1 MRISSNLFCLEDNTE
16 QSESNPGRSLGM
28 DKAGMDNC
36 LEDSTLILLSG
47 CLVDSQTKQQ
57 NTQSTKQQ
65 NNIINMLPRLTAQ
78 CARAQNQSRIKPMR
92 RILSFSRISFN
103 SWIYMVLD
111 LFRIVFAP
119 IRRGLPTAYRSHR
132 ETYRIEIRRKST
144 A

>member
-57 NTQSTKQQ
+57 N
-65 NNIINMLPRLTAQ
+65 NIINMLPRLRAQ
-78 CARAQNQSRIKPMR
+78 CARAQNQSRITWMR

-119 IRRGLPTAYRSHR
+119 VRRGLPTAYRSHR
-132 ETYRIEIRRKST
+132 ETYRIEIRKKST

>member
-1 MRISSNLFCLEDNTE
+1 MPIFY
-16 QSESNPGRSLGM
+16 P
-28 DKAGMDNC
+28 
-36 LEDSTLILLSG
+36 ILLSG
-47 CLVDSQTKQQ
+47 CLVDNQTKQQ

-78 CARAQNQSRIKPMR
+78 CARAQNQSRITWMR

-119 IRRGLPTAYRSHR
+119 VRRGLPTAYRSHR
-132 ETYRIEIRRKST
+132 ETYRIEIRKKST

>member
-1 MRISSNLFCLEDNTE
+1 MFFSVFLVIFYSFM
-16 QSESNPGRSLGM
+16 PIFYP
-28 DKAGMDNC
+28 
-36 LEDSTLILLSG
+36 ILLSG
-47 CLVDSQTKQQ
+47 CLVDNQTKQQ

-78 CARAQNQSRIKPMR
+78 CARAQNQSRITPMR

-103 SWIYMVLD
+103 SWIYLVLD

-119 IRRGLPTAYRSHR
+119 VRRGLPTAYRSHR
-132 ETYRIEIRRKST
+132 ETYRIEIRKKST

>member
-1 MRISSNLFCLEDNTE
+1 MPIFY
-16 QSESNPGRSLGM
+16 P
-28 DKAGMDNC
+28 
-36 LEDSTLILLSG
+36 ILLSG

-65 NNIINMLPRLTAQ
+65 NNIINMLLRLTAQ

-103 SWIYMVLD
+103 SWIYLVLD

-119 IRRGLPTAYRSHR
+119 VRRGLPTAYRSHI